1 MRKLGNL
8 PFLVNRR
15 LTKEILYSGSLISNN
30 AVNLT
35 TVELSQIIPS
45 KLNKDINR
53 FRCESG

>member
-15 LTKEILYSGSLISNN
+15 LTKVILYSGSLISNN
-30 AVNLT
+30 ALNLT

-45 KLNKDINR
+45 KKNKRHKQI
-53 FRCESG
+53 